1 MLMILKKLSKAD
13 KDLITIFFKEVFTK
27 EPWND
32 DWSDEQQLDLYI
44 MDLIENPNSMT
55 LGFFEDT
62 KMVGLAMGCIRHW
75 YEGTEYYIDE
85 LCISTNMQG
94 KGIGT
99 EFIKQIEGYMKTEG
113 LSRIFLQTDRG
124 MPAYE
129 FYKKRGFEELQ
140 NHVSFV
146 KSMS

>member
-1 MLMILKKLSKAD
+1 MEYSIVERMHKNAGKLLYLEFQIMYKKVRK
-13 KDLITIFFKEVFTK
+13 V
-27 EPWND
+27 
-32 DWSDEQQLDLYI
+32 
-44 MDLIENPNSMT
+44 MT
-55 LGFFEDT
+55 LAFFQDE
-62 KMVGLAMGCIRHW
+62 KMIGLAMGCIRHW
-75 YEGTEYYIDE
+75 YEGTEYHIDE

-99 EFIKQIEGYMKTEG
+99 EFIRQIEGYMKTEG

-129 FYKKRGFEELQ
+129 FYKKRGFEEMQ

-146 KSMS
+146 KSML

>member
-1 MLMILKKLSKAD
+1 MMI
-13 KDLITIFFKEVFTK
+13 
-27 EPWND
+27 
-32 DWSDEQQLDLYI
+32 
-44 MDLIENPNSMT
+44 
-55 LGFFEDT
+55 
-62 KMVGLAMGCIRHW
+62 GLAMGCIRHW
-75 YEGTEYYIDE
+75 YEGTEYHIDE

-99 EFIKQIEGYMKTEG
+99 EFIRQIADCMGGEGI
-113 LSRIFLQTDRG
+113 SRIFLQTDRN

-146 KSMS
+146 KPVL

>member
-1 MLMILKKLSKAD
+1 MILKKLSKAD

-32 DWSDEQQLDLYI
+32 DWSDEQQLDQYI
-44 MDLIENPNSMT
+44 MELIGNSNSMT
-55 LGFFEDT
+55 LGFFEDA
-62 KMVGLAMGCIRHW
+62 KMVGLAMGYIRHW
-75 YEGTEYYIDE
+75 YEGTEYHIDE
-85 LCISTNMQG
+85 LCITTNMQG

-113 LSRIFLQTDRG
+113 LSRIFLQTDRN

-129 FYKKRGFEELQ
+129 FYKKRRFVEMPDQ
-140 NHVSFV
+140 VSFI
-146 KSMS
+146 KALL

>member
-1 MLMILKKLSKAD
+1 MILKKLSKAD

-32 DWSDEQQLDLYI
+32 DWSDEQQLDQYI
-44 MDLIENPNSMT
+44 MELIGNSNSMT
-55 LGFFEDT
+55 LGFFEDI
-62 KMVGLAMGCIRHW
+62 KMVGLAMGYIRHW
-75 YEGTEYYIDE
+75 YEGTEYHIDE
-85 LCISTNMQG
+85 LCITTNMQG

-113 LSRIFLQTDRG
+113 LSRIFLQTDRN

-129 FYKKRGFEELQ
+129 FYKKRGFVEMPNQ
-140 NHVSFV
+140 VSFIKV
-146 KSMS
+146 LL

>member
-1 MLMILKKLSKAD
+1 
-13 KDLITIFFKEVFTK
+13 
-27 EPWND
+27 
-32 DWSDEQQLDLYI
+32 
-44 MDLIENPNSMT
+44 
-55 LGFFEDT
+55 
-62 KMVGLAMGCIRHW
+62 MVGLAMGCIRHW